1 MLHSS
6 HSIDNE
12 NKHVRTNNSFH
23 DDVLRSVFLCLSL
36 SLSFIRR
43 HAQRRLGRDR
53 IIFYSRRKLTRHEKN
68 LRREILVTFNSFIV
82 GNIEKQD
89 AIFGQAA
96 RLPLYPGDDVRKER

>member
-1 MLHSS
+1 M
-6 HSIDNE
+6 
-12 NKHVRTNNSFH
+12 KTNFS
-23 DDVLRSVFLCLSL
+23 LSVFFSV